1 MIWDRARIFVDRRRR
16 AAALLILLVLLM
28 HLGLVWFAA
37 SGVRGSDQYWYV
49 ADVES
54 LIEGRGVQT
63 NEIYP
68 VSVRHDVAALP
79 RPFLHNRLNL
89 YFVALPAL
97 FLGAYGAWIVVN
109 VISSLVTSVLVYC
122 TIVRVAE
129 SRTAALATAVAY
141 LLLPLTFWLTTQPL
155 VEASTAPLAA
165 LAVYVY
171 VTANGTLWRWA
182 LLVLIGA
189 LLAWC
194 REPYVLLLPLI
205 PFAYLVHVR
214 PLHSGRLVGAAGLLT
229 LGAGL
234 WLLGANLFEP
244 YLSVTYWHIL
254 TSPRPGGMSWW
265 FDLNPQPLPISAIL
279 AKAVTGLENQ
289 FTRIDAAYL
298 LFFLPFNI
306 MAAAPFVLL
315 LTSRREDVIRVGA
328 AGLIFLALHFM
339 TVIVVQNNFRY
350 LLTATPPLL
359 VAVGVLVGRTEWF
372 RDLRVPNVVTFAAM
386 LTLLAPCAALAWY
399 SHREGILQRDVR
411 NNLAV
416 AVNETVPADDTVMV
430 AVERLELRSGF
441 LDHCWCLFGYVLRPR
456 PTLYVLDRY
465 TADDYAA
472 LIDNAHAEWLL
483 SPRDSPIFEQLVPAG
498 IREVRL
504 LPAPFSE
511 WSLFEIESR
520 KRP

>member
-1 MIWDRARIFVDRRRR
+1 MIWDRARLFADKRRR
-16 AAALLILLVLLM
+16 AGAYLVVLVFLIV
-28 HLGLVWFAA
+28 LGLVWFAA

-68 VSVRHDVAALP
+68 VSVRHDVARLP

-89 YFVALPAL
+89 YIVALPAL
-97 FLGAYGAWIVVN
+97 LLGAYGAWIAVN
-109 VISSLVTSVLVYC
+109 VVSGLVTSVLVYC

-129 SRTAALATAVAY
+129 SRAAALTTAVAY

-171 VTANGTLWRWA
+171 VTANGAFWRWA

-205 PFAYLVHVR
+205 PLAYLVHVR
-214 PLHSGRLVGAAGLLT
+214 PLDSRRLLGAGVLLT
-229 LGAGL
+229 LGVGF
-234 WLLGANLFEP
+234 WVLGANLFEP
-244 YLSVTYWHIL
+244 YLSVTYWHVL

-265 FDLNPQPLPISAIL
+265 FDLNPQALPVSAIL

-328 AGLIFLALHFM
+328 VGLIFLALHFM
-339 TVIVVQNNFRY
+339 TVILVQNNFRY

-359 VAVGVLVGRTEWF
+359 VAAGVLMGRTEWF
-372 RDLRVPNVVTFAAM
+372 RSLRVPSVVILAGI
-386 LTLLAPCAALAWY
+386 LVLLAPCAALAWY
-399 SHREGILQRDVR
+399 SHDEGVLQRDVR

-416 AVNETVPADDTVMV
+416 AVNQTVPADDTVMV
-430 AVERLELRSGF
+430 AVDRLELRSGI

-472 LIDNAHAEWLL
+472 LIENVHAEWLL

-511 WSLFEIESR
+511 WSLFAIESR